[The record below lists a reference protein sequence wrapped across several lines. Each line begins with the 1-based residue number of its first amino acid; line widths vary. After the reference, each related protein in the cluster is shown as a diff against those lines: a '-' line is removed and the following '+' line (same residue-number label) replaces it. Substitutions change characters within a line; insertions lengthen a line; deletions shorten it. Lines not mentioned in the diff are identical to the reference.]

1 LAKTGFGEVLESC
14 EKIQLAKRGIGE
26 ITESRIHP
34 SLYTK
39 VYHSR
44 FELLYNE

>member
-26 ITESRIHP
+26 ITESP
-34 SLYTK
+34 SKQNQLFHETLT
-39 VYHSR
+39 HDQ
-44 FELLYNE
+44 